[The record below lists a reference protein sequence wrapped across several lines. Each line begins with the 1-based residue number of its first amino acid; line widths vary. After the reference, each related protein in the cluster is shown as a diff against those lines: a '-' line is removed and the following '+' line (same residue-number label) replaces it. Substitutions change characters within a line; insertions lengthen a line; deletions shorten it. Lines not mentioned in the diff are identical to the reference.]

1 MNVNPLN
8 LYKVTLRSCSL
19 QTKERLQ
26 YKAPIFKKFQQAG
39 ELLLLLMHR
48 TPHRVSL
55 ESIPHSRDAML
66 IAAPRKQHTMAVMK
80 ITWKL
85 TSSLGMFLKD

>member
-1 MNVNPLN
+1 M
-8 LYKVTLRSCSL
+8 
-19 QTKERLQ
+19 
-26 YKAPIFKKFQQAG
+26 
-39 ELLLLLMHR
+39 LLMHR

-66 IAAPRKQHTMAVMK
+66 IAAPRKQHTTAVMK

-85 TSSLGMFLKD
+85 TSSLGMFLKDFKKTPKLSTKKAFSSKPLVAWGGSAERRSA